1 MTESRP
7 DAEVGPW
14 LAAHARPVAVPDDDA
29 DGLEDGVA
37 AWVRA
42 VGDARVVALGPTV
55 AGTTELTRLAGRILD
70 GLVEDPVHGGVHG
83 GGVRTLALQTSE
95 SATTTL
101 DDQVRRGAVSADAL
115 DVLGSWSWN
124 TRDVLDLV
132 RRLAEQPDP
141 VRVIGIDPRKPAG
154 AVGTVGRFLR
164 TAAPDVLPSVA
175 ERLAELALGHGDD
188 GTRTAVEQV
197 RARLDRDAPD
207 LVAATSLEEYTDAVR
222 QARFLA
228 RAAELAAAPASGA
241 DAVAARLM
249 AEIVLEALDASG
261 PEGRLVLWAHAD
273 HVVVRDEPPTLGAH
287 LREHLGEAYRAL
299 LLTAGTGTARA
310 VRRRRLFGPAR
321 TPSTHRLGT
330 PPDDGLEAV
339 LLGAVPRDHVLD
351 LRVPDVPPAVTAWAE
366 SDVPRRSVGDEVS
379 AASTARTVVPCR
391 PGVEADGVAVVGTV
405 HPARVR

>member
-1 MTESRP
+1 VTDQRP
-7 DAEVGPW
+7 EVQQW

-55 AGTTELTRLAGRILD
+55 AGTSDLAQLVGRILD
-70 GLVEDPVHGGVHG
+70 GLVEDPVHGA
-83 GGVRTLALQTSE
+83 GVRTLALQTSE

-101 DDQVRRGAVSADAL
+101 DEQVGRGAVSSDAL

-132 RRLAEQPDP
+132 RRLAERPDP
-141 VRVIGIDPRKPAG
+141 VRVVGIDPRKPAG
-154 AVGTVGRFLR
+154 AVRTVGRFLR

-175 ERLAELALGHGDD
+175 ESFAELALGHGDA
-188 GTRTAVEQV
+188 GTRTAVEEV
-197 RARLDRDAPD
+197 RSRLDRDVPD
-207 LVAATSLEEYTDAVR
+207 LVAATSPEDYTEAVR

-228 RAAELAAAPASGA
+228 RAAELAATPRSGT

-249 AEIVLEALDASG
+249 AEVVVEALDASG

-273 HVVVRDEPPTLGAH
+273 HVGVRDDPPTLGAH
-287 LREHLGEAYRAL
+287 LREHLGDAYRAL

-321 TPSTHRLGT
+321 TPSSHRLGA

-339 LLGAVPRDHVLD
+339 LLRAVPRDHVLD
-351 LRVPDVPPAVTAWAE
+351 LRVPDAPPAVTAWAE
-366 SDVPRRSVGDEVS
+366 SVVPRRSVGDQVS
-379 AASTARTVVPCR
+379 AAATARTVVPCR